1 MKKFLS
7 SLIASTICL
16 SAGFPAFAGQTP
28 VGGSTSNSP
37 SYSRVRFSL
46 PSGREPYSIEIPAEI
61 VTRLN
66 EILPSFR
73 NGSFGSRLQFVVNL
87 IFPNNTELSDT
98 LVVDVNSLGNAIIA
112 FNDALTPEFL
122 NSLTPEQIAQLND
135 LANILKRLREE
146 VK

>member
-7 SLIASTICL
+7 SIIASTICL
-16 SAGFPAFAGQTP
+16 SAAFPAFAGQTP
-28 VGGSTSNSP
+28 IGGSTSNAP
-37 SYSRVRFSL
+37 SYSRVKFSL
-46 PSGREPYSIEIPAEI
+46 PDGRDPYSIELPSEI
-61 VTRLN
+61 VARLN

-87 IFPNNTELSDT
+87 IFPNTELSDT
-98 LVVDVNSLGNAIIA
+98 LVVDVNSLGNAITA
-112 FNDALTPEFL
+112 FNEALTPEFL

-135 LANILKRLREE
+135 LANILKRLREQ